1 MAFFSAD
8 RLAIIFGL
16 LGNIISFLVF
26 LAPLP
31 TFYRIC
37 RKKSSEGF
45 QSIPYSISFFSASL
59 LLYYAYL
66 KTNAYMIVSING
78 IGCVIEA
85 LYIFLYILYAPKKV
99 KLFTM
104 RWILVFNGGGLGV
117 IMLVSMLAV
126 HGSKRVALV
135 GWVCAIIN
143 IAVFAAPLSV
153 MRQVIRTRSVEF
165 MPFALSFSLSLCA
178 TTWFFHGFFIRDYY
192 IALPNILGLLLGVTQ
207 MILYFIY
214 KDKEKCVQT
223 NFELEKTVSIS
234 GNDIEMN
241 MNFDGSEKKGVH
253 TNFEL
258 EDNVSHLATKT
269 ISTTNV
275 I

>member
-1 MAFFSAD
+1 MAFLSAD
-8 RLAIIFGL
+8 KLAIIFGL

-78 IGCVIEA
+78 IGCAIEA
-85 LYIFLYILYAPKKV
+85 LYIFLYIVYAPKKV
-99 KLFTM
+99 KIFTM
-104 RWILVFNGGGLGV
+104 RWIVLFNGGGLGV
-117 IMLVSMLAV
+117 IMLVSLLAV
-126 HGSKRVALV
+126 KGSKRVALV

-153 MRQVIRTRSVEF
+153 M
-165 MPFALSFSLSLCA
+165 
-178 TTWFFHGFFIRDYY
+178 
-192 IALPNILGLLLGVTQ
+192 LPNILGLLLGVTQ

-214 KDKEKCVQT
+214 KDKTKRVQVI
-223 NFELEKTVSIS
+223 EDSIS
-234 GNDIEMN
+234 KSEKDIEMN
-241 MNFDGSEKKGVH
+241 INFDKSVENEKKVGDTNYELEENASNLKKDIEMKMNFDEEIK
-253 TNFEL
+253 N
-258 EDNVSHLATKT
+258 
-269 ISTTNV
+269 ISTNGK
-275 I
+275 

>member
-1 MAFFSAD
+1 MAFFNAD

-45 QSIPYSISFFSASL
+45 QSIPYSISFFSASSL

-99 KLFTM
+99 TLFTM
-104 RWILVFNGGGLGV
+104 RWILLFNGGGLGM
-117 IMLVSMLAV
+117 IMLVSLLVV
-126 HGSKRVALV
+126 HGSKRVTLV

-143 IAVFAAPLSV
+143 IDVFAAPLSV
-153 MRQVIRTRSVEF
+153 WYINVLFQIIFFSRYSHQLLVAASTSTLKILVRSYE
-165 MPFALSFSLSLCA
+165 
-178 TTWFFHGFFIRDYY
+178 
-192 IALPNILGLLLGVTQ
+192 
-207 MILYFIY
+207 
-214 KDKEKCVQT
+214 
-223 NFELEKTVSIS
+223 
-234 GNDIEMN
+234 
-241 MNFDGSEKKGVH
+241 
-253 TNFEL
+253 
-258 EDNVSHLATKT
+258 T
-269 ISTTNV
+269 I
-275 I
+275 

>member
-1 MAFFSAD
+1 MAFLSAEK
-8 RLAIIFGL
+8 LAIIFGL

-85 LYIFLYILYAPKKV
+85 LYIFLYILYAPNKIKI
-99 KLFTM
+99 FTM
-104 RWILVFNGGGLGV
+104 RWILLFNGGGLGV
-117 IMLVSMLAV
+117 IMLVSLLAV
-126 HGSKRVALV
+126 NGSKRVALV

-165 MPFALSFSLSLCA
+165 MPFALSFFLSLCA
-178 TTWFFHGFFIRDYY
+178 ASWFCHGFFIRDYY

-214 KDKEKCVQT
+214 KDKKKLVQT
-223 NFELEKTVSIS
+223 NFELKESVSNS
-234 GNDIEMN
+234 GKDIEMN
-241 MNFDGSEKKGVH
+241 MNFVGNEKIGVD
-253 TNFEL
+253 TNCDL
-258 EDNVSHLATKT
+258 EVVTKN
-269 ISTTNV
+269 IPTTNGK
-275 I
+275 